1 MQLAEFLSHHGYQ
14 SLEDFEQQH
23 ECTIRGSS
31 YHTDIEAIDWFVRS
45 YYRGSRVTSEEDPVE
60 LKKRIKAAQT
70 ATRKFLFLKEKAIE
84 IIKKYLED
92 SFEISPGVILD
103 EDITFSWYNNFGFLG
118 YTFSFYGLATDS
130 SFKINSIYCLSW
142 VNAYKMCEKV
152 NKFKAERND
161 SKH

>member
-14 SLEDFEQQH
+14 SLEEFEQQH
-23 ECTIRGSS
+23 ECTIRGGG
-31 YHTDIEAIDWFVRS
+31 YYTDIEAIDWFVRS
-45 YYRGSRVTSEEDPVE
+45 YYRGSRVKSEADPVD
-60 LKKRIKAAQT
+60 LKKRIKAAQI
-70 ATRKFLFLKEKAIE
+70 ATRKFLALKEEAIE
-84 IIKKYLED
+84 LIKKYLEE

-118 YTFSFYGLATDS
+118 YTFSFYGLATES
-130 SFKINSIYCLSW
+130 SFKINSIYHLSW

>member
-14 SLEDFEQQH
+14 SLEEFEQQH
-23 ECTIRGSS
+23 ECTIRGGG
-31 YHTDIEAIDWFVRS
+31 YYTDIEAIDWFVRS
-45 YYRGSRVTSEEDPVE
+45 YYRGSRVKSEADPVD
-60 LKKRIKAAQT
+60 LKKRIKAAQI
-70 ATRKFLFLKEKAIE
+70 ATRKFLVLKEEAIE
-84 IIKKYLED
+84 LIKKYLEE

-130 SFKINSIYCLSW
+130 SFKVNGVYCLSW

>member
-14 SLEDFEQQH
+14 SLEEFEQQH
-23 ECTIRGSS
+23 ECTIRGGG
-31 YHTDIEAIDWFVRS
+31 YYTDIEAIDWFVRS
-45 YYRGSRVTSEEDPVE
+45 YYRGSRVKSEADPVD
-60 LKKRIKAAQT
+60 LKKRIKAAQI
-70 ATRKFLFLKEKAIE
+70 ATRKFLALKEEAIE
-84 IIKKYLED
+84 LIKKYLEE

-103 EDITFSWYNNFGFLG
+103 EDITFSWYNNFSFLG

-130 SFKINSIYCLSW
+130 SFKINGIYRLRW

-161 SKH
+161 GKH

>member
-14 SLEDFEQQH
+14 SLEEFEQQH
-23 ECTIRGSS
+23 ECTIRGGG
-31 YHTDIEAIDWFVRS
+31 YYTDIEAIDWFVRS
-45 YYRGSRVTSEEDPVE
+45 YYRGSRVKSEADPVD
-60 LKKRIKAAQT
+60 LKKRIKAAQI
-70 ATRKFLFLKEKAIE
+70 ATRKFLALKEEAIE
-84 IIKKYLED
+84 LIKKYLEE

-130 SFKINSIYCLSW
+130 SFKINGIYHLSG

>member
-1 MQLAEFLSHHGYQ
+1 MQLAKFLSHHGYQ
-14 SLEDFEQQH
+14 SLEEFEQQH
-23 ECTIRGSS
+23 ECTIRGGG
-31 YHTDIEAIDWFVRS
+31 YYTDIEALDWFVRS
-45 YYRGSRVTSEEDPVE
+45 YYRGSRVKSETDPVE

-70 ATRKFLFLKEKAIE
+70 ATRKFLILKEKAIE

-103 EDITFSWYNNFGFLG
+103 EDITFSWYNNFAFLG
-118 YTFSFYGLATDS
+118 YSFTFSGLATDS

-142 VNAYKMCEKV
+142 DNAYKMCEKV
-152 NKFKAERND
+152 IKFKAERND

>member
-14 SLEDFEQQH
+14 SLEEFEQQH
-23 ECTIRGSS
+23 ECTIRGGG
-31 YHTDIEAIDWFVRS
+31 YYTDIEAIDWFVRS
-45 YYRGSRVTSEEDPVE
+45 YYRGSRVKSEADPVD
-60 LKKRIKAAQT
+60 LKKRIKAAQI
-70 ATRKFLFLKEKAIE
+70 ATRKFLVLKEEAIE
-84 IIKKYLED
+84 LIKKYLEE

-130 SFKINSIYCLSW
+130 SFKINGTYCLSW

>member
-1 MQLAEFLSHHGYQ
+1 MQLSEFLSHHGYQ
-14 SLEDFEQQH
+14 SLEEFEQQH
-23 ECTIRGSS
+23 ECTIRSVGCCI
-31 YHTDIEAIDWFVRS
+31 DIEAIDWFVRS
-45 YYRGSRVTSEEDPVE
+45 YYRGSSVTSEEDPVE
-60 LKKRIKAAQT
+60 LKKRIKTAQI

-84 IIKKYLED
+84 IIKKYLEE

-103 EDITFSWYNNFGFLG
+103 EDITFSWYNNFAFLG
-118 YTFSFYGLATDS
+118 YTFSFYGLATES
-130 SFKINSIYCLSW
+130 SFKINGIYHLSW

>member
-14 SLEDFEQQH
+14 SLEEFEQQH
-23 ECTIRGSS
+23 ECTIRSVG
-31 YHTDIEAIDWFVRS
+31 YYTDIEAIDWFVRS
-45 YYRGSRVTSEEDPVE
+45 YYRGSRVKSEADPVD
-60 LKKRIKAAQT
+60 LKKRIKAAQI
-70 ATRKFLFLKEKAIE
+70 ATRKFLVLKEEAIE
-84 IIKKYLED
+84 LIKKYLEE
-92 SFEISPGVILD
+92 SFEISSGVILD

-118 YTFSFYGLATDS
+118 HTFSFYGLATDS
-130 SFKINSIYCLSW
+130 SFKINGMYYLSW

>member
-14 SLEDFEQQH
+14 SLKDFEQQH
-23 ECTIRGSS
+23 ECTIRGGG

-103 EDITFSWYNNFGFLG
+103 EDITFSWYNNFAFLG
-118 YTFSFYGLATDS
+118 YTFTFNGLATDS
-130 SFKINSIYCLSW
+130 SFKINGIYCLSW

>member
-14 SLEDFEQQH
+14 SLEEFEQQH
-23 ECTIRGSS
+23 ECTIRGGG
-31 YHTDIEAIDWFVRS
+31 YYTDIEAIDWFVRS
-45 YYRGSRVTSEEDPVE
+45 YYRGSRVTSKKDPVE

-70 ATRKFLFLKEKAIE
+70 ATRKFLILKEKAIE
-84 IIKKYLED
+84 IIKKYLEE

-130 SFKINSIYCLSW
+130 SFNTNGIYHLSW
-142 VNAYKMCEKV
+142 DHAYKMCEKV